1 MRLLVA
7 IMVLVLLVII
17 DQFQFHG
24 YYGSQL
30 SQYMVR
36 AVRSAT

>member
-1 MRLLVA
+1 MRLLIA
-7 IMVLVLLVII
+7 ILVLVLLVII

-30 SQYMVR
+30 SHYMVR
-36 AVRSAT
+36 AVRSVT